1 MQIIVERLC
10 TAIRP
15 DEGSGE
21 APLLPCLERFRIPE
35 VKGFEDEQA
44 RPMDKAAK
52 RWCDAVFVWGEMG
65 EWKFDV
71 CKDPKKLNDIL
82 S

>member
-1 MQIIVERLC
+1 
-10 TAIRP
+10 
-15 DEGSGE
+15 
-21 APLLPCLERFRIPE
+21 
-35 VKGFEDEQA
+35 
-44 RPMDKAAK
+44 MDKAAK